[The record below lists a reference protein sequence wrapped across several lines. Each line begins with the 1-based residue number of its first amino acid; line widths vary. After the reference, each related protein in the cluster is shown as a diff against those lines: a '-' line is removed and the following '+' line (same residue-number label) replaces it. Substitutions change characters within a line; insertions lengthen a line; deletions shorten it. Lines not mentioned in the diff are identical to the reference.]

1 MKPDSILIPMDFSE
15 PSHKAFRY
23 GLELANKFD
32 AAVHLLH
39 VTEEMVFY
47 SPTFGG
53 YMPSREQY
61 AAYAE
66 SGLANVAATEPAEP
80 VSIKKKHCFGKP
92 ATEIVKYAAQEKCSL
107 IVIGTHGGT
116 TVRQVVLGNVAENV
130 VRNARCPVLTVHAEQ
145 HEFIE

>member
-1 MKPDSILIPMDFSE
+1 MKPDSILIPMDFSA

-23 GLELANKFD
+23 GLELAKKFN
-32 AAVHLLH
+32 ASVHLLH
-39 VTEEMVFY
+39 VTEEMIFY

-66 SGLANVAATEPAEP
+66 SGLDNVAATEQMETVA
-80 VSIKKKHCFGKP
+80 IKKEHRFGKP
-92 ATEIVKYAAQEKCSL
+92 ATEIVKYAEQEGCSL
-107 IVIGTHGGT
+107 IVIGTHSGT

-130 VRNARCPVLTVHAEQ
+130 VRYARCPVLTVHAEQ